1 MRFIKRVSAGVLGV
15 VGFLYLRFCSATS
28 RFHFT
33 GGADEALRRSLE
45 SGIATVFVCW
55 HDEFIISLIGVQQA
69 RFRRVSFIT
78 NDSFGGVFLETFCR
92 CFGNRHYIIP
102 RRASREERIDGMA
115 AELSKHGSLALAA
128 DYGKPWYK
136 ARPTAL
142 QLARRA
148 NGCVV
153 PMRIEPKH
161 RLLLKLGDRR
171 AYLPLPFS
179 EYVMWAATPRRPDER
194 SLLDASAIDDD
205 LRALQ
210 ECAWSS
216 AQERAESAP
225 ARS

>member
-1 MRFIKRVSAGVLGV
+1 MWFIKRLAAGLLGLI
-15 VGFLYLRFCSATS
+15 GFLYLRLCCATS

-33 GGADEALRRSLE
+33 SSADEALRRSLE

-55 HDEFIISLIGVQQA
+55 HDEFLISLIGVQQA
-69 RFRRVSFIT
+69 RFSRVSFIT

-115 AELSKHGSLALAA
+115 TELCNNGCLALAA

-136 ARPTAL
+136 ARPTAS

-153 PMRIEPKH
+153 PIRIEPKH
-161 RLLLKLGDRR
+161 RLCVKLGDRR

-179 EYVMWAATPRRPDER
+179 EYVMWAAAPFHPDER
-194 SLLDASAIDDD
+194 SLFDASQIDDE

-210 ECAWSS
+210 DCACSS
-216 AQERAESAP
+216 EQERAASAP
-225 ARS
+225 VRS